1 MNTVSASR
9 ALRKVIIWLM
19 VFGVLGAIAYGAF
32 MTMRGFSTKRVT
44 IGIGKVDLQAEVADT
59 DELRQ
64 RGLAGRT
71 ELEQRQAMLFVAG
84 QGQELKIWMKGMQ
97 MPIDIVWLDAKK
109 KVVHIEKEVWPD
121 DTPHTVY
128 RSPVPATYVLEMKS
142 GMVAESG
149 VRLGTLARF
158 DLEAAR

>member
-9 ALRKVIIWLM
+9 ALRKVILWMIVL
-19 VFGVLGAIAYGAF
+19 GVLGMIAYGVLV
-32 MTMRGFSTKRVT
+32 TMRGFAIKRVT
-44 IGIGKVDLQAEVADT
+44 VGIGKVDLRAEVADT

-71 ELEQRQAMLFVAG
+71 EMDQRQAMLFVAG

-109 KVVHIEKEVWPD
+109 KVVHIEKEIWPD
-121 DTPHTVY
+121 AEPHAVY
-128 RSPVPATYVLEMKS
+128 RSPVPAAYVLEMKS
-142 GMVAESG
+142 GMAAESG
-149 VRLGTLARF
+149 IRIGTLARF
-158 DLEAAR
+158 DLEMAR